1 MILEE
6 IKNINQKIAANKSN
20 DSKDLYQLRN
30 SLEKDLYQAIP
41 ELEINTVEI
50 AEIAS
55 LLEKDSLLIE
65 FQKYFPVNINEPR
78 ILNEIINE
86 NPKYL
91 AMILKPSGEIEVI
104 NLGSADIIDSK
115 IKNSL
120 LATESIDPNAEE
132 YWRDL
137 SNIIISPLEEII
149 REYKTI
155 IISPDGEL
163 NR

>member
-1 MILEE
+1 MHHPKYQ
-6 IKNINQKIAANKSN
+6 IKNHFLSIKK
-20 DSKDLYQLRN
+20 
-30 SLEKDLYQAIP
+30 SLEKDLYQLIP
-41 ELEINTVEI
+41 NIKPNTVEI
-50 AEIAS
+50 NEIAN

-65 FQKYFPVNINEPR
+65 FQKYLPVNINKLKCLMKSNRTP
-78 ILNEIINE
+78 N
-86 NPKYL
+86 YL

-120 LATESIDPNAEE
+120 LATESIDPNAQE

-163 NR
+163 NRVAFAALNAQKQ

>member
-1 MILEE
+1 M
-6 IKNINQKIAANKSN
+6 
-20 DSKDLYQLRN
+20 
-30 SLEKDLYQAIP
+30 
-41 ELEINTVEI
+41 
-50 AEIAS
+50 
-55 LLEKDSLLIE
+55 IE
-65 FQKYFPVNINEPR
+65 FQKYLPVNINNTEM
-78 ILNEIINE
+78 LNQKINST
-86 NPKYL
+86 PKYL

-149 REYKTI
+149 REYTTI
-155 IISPDGEL
+155 IISPDGQL
-163 NR
+163 NRVAFAALNAPKAINYFQKNLNFILSLQEEK

>member
-41 ELEINTVEI
+41 ELEINTVEV

-78 ILNEIINE
+78 ILNEIRNE

-132 YWRDL
+132 
-137 SNIIISPLEEII
+137 SPNEIISG
-149 REYKTI
+149 R
-155 IISPDGEL
+155 
-163 NR
+163 